1 MDVKILCKDHLVEV
15 LAVPRLLA
23 IQEGK
28 EVDNSSL
35 LKELSTANGKI
46 ILGIQLTQIRWIP

>member
-1 MDVKILCKDHLVEV
+1 MV
-15 LAVPRLLA
+15 LRLLA

-28 EVDNSSL
+28 EADNNSL

-46 ILGIQLTQIRWIP
+46 ILDI

>member
-1 MDVKILCKDHLVEV
+1 MDAKILHKDYPVEV
-15 LAVPRLLA
+15 LAVPHLLA

-35 LKELSTANGKI
+35 LKELSTVNRKI
-46 ILGIQLTQIRWIP
+46 VLGIQLTQIY

>member
-1 MDVKILCKDHLVEV
+1 MDAKILREDYLVKV
-15 LAVPRLLA
+15 LAVLRSLA

-35 LKELSTANGKI
+35 LKELSTVNGKI
-46 ILGIQLTQIRWIP
+46 ILGI

>member
-1 MDVKILCKDHLVEV
+1 MDAKILRKNHLVKV
-15 LAVPRLLA
+15 LAVPRLLV

-28 EVDNSSL
+28 EADNSSL

-46 ILGIQLTQIRWIP
+46 ILSI